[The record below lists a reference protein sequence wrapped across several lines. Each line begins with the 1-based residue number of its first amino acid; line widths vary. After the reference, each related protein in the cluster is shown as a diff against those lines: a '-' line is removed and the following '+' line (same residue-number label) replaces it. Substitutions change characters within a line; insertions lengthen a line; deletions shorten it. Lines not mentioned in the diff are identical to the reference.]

1 MNEDRKRQLALGFP
15 AERRC
20 TFGNFEAG
28 PNLELVT
35 ELGARAR
42 SDGFSALWLTGESA
56 SGKSHLLQGA
66 CHAAV
71 AAGRS
76 AVYLPQR
83 LMGGG
88 PNVLEGVA
96 EFGLVAIDDLDGWLG
111 ERRWEEA
118 LLAVYQRLFQRGGSL
133 LLASVYGPLE
143 LDVGLADLASRL
155 RAAAVYRIRPLD
167 DADRVRVI
175 EHLATQRGIELSDE
189 VINFILRRAPRRID
203 ALIATFDLLDRS
215 ALAQQRPLTIPL
227 AKEVLGL

>member
-15 AERRC
+15 VDRRC
-20 TFGNFEAG
+20 TLANFEAG

-71 AAGRS
+71 GAGRS
-76 AVYLPQR
+76 AVYLPQH

-88 PNVLEGVA
+88 ANVLEGVA

-118 LLAVYQRLFQRGGSL
+118 LLAIYQRLFQRGGSL
-133 LLASVYGPLE
+133 LLASVHRPLE
-143 LDVGLADLASRL
+143 VNVGLADLASRL
-155 RAAAVYRIRPLD
+155 RAAAVYAIRPLD
-167 DADRVRVI
+167 DVDRARAI
-175 EHLATQRGIELSDE
+175 EHLAAQRGIELSDD
-189 VINFILRRAPRRID
+189 VVNFILRRAPRRMD
-203 ALIATFDLLDRS
+203 DLIATFDRLDRS